1 MKTLTRSIR
10 AMSTLGLL
18 ISSAAFLSAPV
29 DAQENPEALRIVALN
44 LTAQDEGRTPE
55 EGADAPVSRPGDV
68 IEYRLSFTNTAT
80 GLIRDVVF
88 DDPIPPGLVFVVG
101 SAGAEREGVVVEF
114 SIDGGS
120 TYHSS
125 PEIEVEEGG
134 RTVRRP
140 APPERYTHVRWTVQG
155 SVAAGE
161 EVRAL
166 FRARVAGG
174 LAEIN

>member
-10 AMSTLGLL
+10 SISTLGLL
-18 ISSAAFLSAPV
+18 LSSVAFLSAPV
-29 DAQENPEALRIVALN
+29 GAQENPEALRVVAVN
-44 LTAQDEGRTPE
+44 LTAQEEGRRPE
-55 EGADAPVSRPGDV
+55 EGSDAPFSRPGDV
-68 IEYRLSFTNTAT
+68 IEYQLSFTNTNP
-80 GLIRDVVF
+80 GPVRDVVF
-88 DDPIPPGLVFVVG
+88 DDPIPPGLVYVVG

-114 SIDGGS
+114 SIDGGD
-120 TYHSS
+120 TYDPS

-140 APPERYTHVRWTVQG
+140 APPEQYTHIRWTVQG
-155 SVAAGE
+155 TVAAGV

-174 LAEIN
+174 SAELK